1 MNVAEG
7 DMGGELDPH
16 GATGNGN
23 PVGGN
28 VTSNVSGEDV
38 HYEEWMKWVFPL
50 KEVEKWLTPLA
61 TWQQTNSVFEYVLP
75 KTVLIP
81 LLLNVNIH
89 LMRWVVNGSCQES
102 ESFFSLPYRLAR
114 NPWDSSLPCIL
125 SCWLPSPSLPH
136 PHLVTSKLDFLPHR
150 SPSAS

>member
-38 HYEEWMKWVFPL
+38 HYEEWMK
-50 KEVEKWLTPLA
+50 
-61 TWQQTNSVFEYVLP
+61 
-75 KTVLIP
+75 
-81 LLLNVNIH
+81 
-89 LMRWVVNGSCQES
+89 
-102 ESFFSLPYRLAR
+102 
-114 NPWDSSLPCIL
+114 
-125 SCWLPSPSLPH
+125 
-136 PHLVTSKLDFLPHR
+136 
-150 SPSAS
+150 